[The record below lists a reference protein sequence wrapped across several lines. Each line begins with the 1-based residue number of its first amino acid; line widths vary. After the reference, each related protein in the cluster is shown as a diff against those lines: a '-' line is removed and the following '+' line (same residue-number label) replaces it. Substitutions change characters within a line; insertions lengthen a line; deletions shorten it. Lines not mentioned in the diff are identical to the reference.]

1 MSNTNPRA
9 YLMRRL
15 MADLYTLGFVL
26 DARWP
31 RVLILIHRKYTHTP
45 IDGGREVTGVKQ
57 WGRTRRTQAR
67 CARARAAEQ

>member
-31 RVLILIHRKYTHTP
+31 RVLILIHSQNTQKIHTRPSIFNKCVLKSVHATISCPTQTLGP
-45 IDGGREVTGVKQ
+45 I
-57 WGRTRRTQAR
+57 
-67 CARARAAEQ
+67 